1 MATVGVKGLTAQQT
15 AGRRVRTTN
24 NVELVTHKYAENTTT
39 VNRRNDDDDEIK
51 TLRVFSVEWKT
62 SKGQRTSC
70 AVDGHAP
77 KKLPSHLSNTC
88 IR

>member
-1 MATVGVKGLTAQQT
+1 
-15 AGRRVRTTN
+15 VRTTN

-39 VNRRNDDDDEIK
+39 VNRRNDDDDDEIK
-51 TLRVFSVEWKT
+51 TLRVFSGDWKT
-62 SKGQRTSC
+62 SKGQRTSS

-77 KKLPSHLSNTC
+77 KKLPSHLSN